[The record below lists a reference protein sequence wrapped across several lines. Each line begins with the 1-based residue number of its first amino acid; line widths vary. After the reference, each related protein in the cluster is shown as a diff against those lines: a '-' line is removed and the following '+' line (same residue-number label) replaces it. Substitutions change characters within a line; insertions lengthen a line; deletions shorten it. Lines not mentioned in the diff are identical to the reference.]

1 MRILITGAAG
11 LIGRKLTRRLEREHE
26 LRLADVQPL
35 AGDARF
41 VACDITAPGEI
52 QAAIRGIDAVIHLA
66 IASGHE
72 GEYEDD
78 EFNQRRFDMNV
89 KGTWNILQAA
99 RRAGVRRFV
108 HTSSLMVVWG
118 YPPPEWVPSDAPARP
133 VGTYAQTKYLAEIL
147 CEQAARTSGLSVVC
161 LRIAKPIDLEDPS
174 WKHRPLRP
182 QSIAFPD
189 LLEAFRLAVTA
200 AEVKFEIITIVGESS
215 RRRWDL
221 SKAERVLG
229 YRPQYRLE
237 DLGYTLG
244 PELQQIL
251 LDSATD
257 PL

>member
-41 VACDITAPGEI
+41 VACDVTRPDEI
-52 QAAIRGIDAVIHLA
+52 QLAARGIDAVIHLA

-78 EFNQRRFDMNV
+78 EFNQRRFDVNV
-89 KGTWNILQAA
+89 KGTWNVLEAA

-118 YPPPEWVPSDAPARP
+118 YAPPEWVPADAAARP
-133 VGTYAQTKYLAEIL
+133 VGTYAQTKYLAENL
-147 CEQAARTSGLSVVC
+147 CEQAALMSGLSVVC
-161 LRIAKPIDLEDPS
+161 LRIAKPIDLDDAS
-174 WKHRPLRP
+174 WKHRTLRP
-182 QSIAFPD
+182 QWIAFPD
-189 LLEAFRLAVTA
+189 LLDAYRLAVTA
-200 AEVKFEIITIVGESS
+200 ADIKFEIITIVGESS

-221 SKAERVLG
+221 SKAERILG

-237 DLGYTLG
+237 DLGYTLE
-244 PELQQIL
+244 PELPPIL
-251 LDSATD
+251 PHSATD